1 MDKELAKHVE
11 KTIYSLDELLTGER
25 SLGEEVRN
33 TGNRIKDYLGSEEF
47 LGTCLYYYINMRRR
61 DK

>member
-1 MDKELAKHVE
+1 MDKELAKQFWLTVE

-33 TGNRIKDYLGSEEF
+33 TGNRIKDYL
-47 LGTCLYYYINMRRR
+47 
-61 DK
+61 

>member
-25 SLGEEVRN
+25 SLGER
-33 TGNRIKDYLGSEEF
+33 SEEYGEPDQR
-47 LGTCLYYYINMRRR
+47 LSR
-61 DK
+61 K

>member
-25 SLGEEVRN
+25 SLGEEVREEVRN
-33 TGNRIKDYLGSEEF
+33 TGNRIKDYLGTY
-47 LGTCLYYYINMRRR
+47 LINMRRR

>member
-25 SLGEEVRN
+25 SLGEEGR
-33 TGNRIKDYLGSEEF
+33 K
-47 LGTCLYYYINMRRR
+47 
-61 DK
+61 

>member
-33 TGNRIKDYLGSEEF
+33 TGNRIKDYFGVPV
-47 LGTCLYYYINMRRR
+47 YITTLI
-61 DK
+61 